1 MPVNDGYGYD
11 QDEDRRVHF
20 TPITANLWGGS
31 QHDSTYHIPSK
42 TLAHA
47 QAGTTTSLFTG
58 APRNKVSETANVNF
72 IDSKGAAL
80 KPVHQALFGKSR
92 MAKDRIHW
100 MFPPNKDER
109 VSSLLAWIELM
120 SYNLGAYGLHRFLQS
135 RERGA
140 LIANADYRP
149 PQSPNEPAFD
159 WLTFDQLQASRDR
172 TLQESVAFY
181 DPAVICIVFVFL
193 PSKSGNSVAMWRRKI
208 SVGNNTRA
216 TRVNEIYL
224 AMAGLRR
231 EKEYVVH
238 VDEYNHFHV
247 VQALILIPLPRLPA
261 KPPEAG
267 KAAAPT
273 ASKKA
278 AKAVK
283 AAKHDK
289 YDKYDSYDDKYDY
302 TQGYYPYDMALEKKP
317 KKRKWWHFF

>member
-1 MPVNDGYGYD
+1 MPEDDGYGYG

-92 MAKDRIHW
+92 LARDRIHW

-109 VSSLLAWIELM
+109 VSSLLAWIEIM

-159 WLTFDQLQASRDR
+159 WLTFDQLQASKDR

-208 SVGNNTRA
+208 SVGSNTRA
-216 TRVNEIYL
+216 TRMNEIYL
-224 AMAGLRR
+224 AVAGLRR
-231 EKEYVVH
+231 EKEYIVH
-238 VDEYNHFHV
+238 VDE
-247 VQALILIPLPRLPA
+247 LPA

-267 KAAAPT
+267 KAAVPAT
-273 ASKKA
+273 SKKA
-278 AKAVK
+278 GKSGALTKA
-283 AAKHDK
+283 DK

-302 TQGYYPYDMALEKKP
+302 ARAYYPNYETALEKKP
-317 KKRKWWHFF
+317 KKRKWWHFFRVDW

>member
-1 MPVNDGYGYD
+1 MPEDDGYGYG

-58 APRNKVSETANVNF
+58 APRNKVSETAN
-72 IDSKGAAL
+72 
-80 KPVHQALFGKSR
+80 ALFGKSR
-92 MAKDRIHW
+92 LAKDRIHW

-109 VSSLLAWIELM
+109 VSSLLAWIEIM

-159 WLTFDQLQASRDR
+159 WLTFDQLQATKDKV
-172 TLQESVAFY
+172 LQESVAFY

-216 TRVNEIYL
+216 TRMNEIYL

-231 EKEYVVH
+231 EKEYIVH
-238 VDEYNHFHV
+238 VDE
-247 VQALILIPLPRLPA
+247 LPA
-261 KPPEAG
+261 KLPAG
-267 KAAAPT
+267 KAAVPA

-278 AKAVK
+278 GKSGALT
-283 AAKHDK
+283 KHDR
-289 YDKYDSYDDKYDY
+289 YDNYDSYDDKYDY
-302 TQGYYPYDMALEKKP
+302 ARAYYPYETALEKKP
-317 KKRKWWHFF
+317 KKRKWWHFFRVDW